1 MSTSCSPEL
10 VNVLYGKR
18 DFADGNKLRIV
29 PSRDYLGLSGWAQWY
44 CKSCCKRVA
53 EGTTH
58 SRENNIISDAEVGV
72 MSFGVEGLQGY
83 TRKEYKQPLEAG
95 KDKEFSPQRLQKEP
109 ASKYPDL
116 A

>member
-1 MSTSCSPEL
+1 
-10 VNVLYGKR
+10 
-18 DFADGNKLRIV
+18 
-29 PSRDYLGLSGWAQWY
+29 
-44 CKSCCKRVA
+44 
-53 EGTTH
+53 
-58 SRENNIISDAEVGV
+58 

-109 ASKYPDL
+109 ACKYPDL